1 MSFGESSRTLFTRSN
16 QHLED
21 FKKAVKQYSN
31 QPGHLNRD
39 ECSSWIMDHAMGAHG
54 GHQNLDPTEDI
65 QFSVRRQQRDP
76 LTRQINESVI
86 IHWGLEKKVA
96 FGPKDVP
103 EVINCLNRKEEC
115 FVPRVRKF

>member
-1 MSFGESSRTLFTRSN
+1 ME
-16 QHLED
+16 
-21 FKKAVKQYSN
+21 
-31 QPGHLNRD
+31 
-39 ECSSWIMDHAMGAHG
+39 AHG
-54 GHQNLDPTEDI
+54 GHQNIDPTEDI

-76 LTRQINESVI
+76 LTRQINESMI
-86 IHWGLEKKVA
+86 THWGLEKKVA

>member
-1 MSFGESSRTLFTRSN
+1 
-16 QHLED
+16 
-21 FKKAVKQYSN
+21 
-31 QPGHLNRD
+31 
-39 ECSSWIMDHAMGAHG
+39 MDHAMGAHG

-76 LTRQINESVI
+76 LTRQINESII